1 MNIQFISDLHLTPE
15 RPDIVRAF
23 VSYMQEQASQ
33 SDALYI
39 LGDFFEYWVGDDAM
53 EPFHYDIA
61 HQLKTYTDSGKPLFL
76 MAGNRDF
83 AIGKGFLKM
92 TGATWINDPCPVDL
106 NGETVLLMHGDLL
119 CTGDQQYLRYR
130 KVIRNPGSGYSSSV
144 SIKLPKKLAQKLRNN
159 SKKAKSMKSLDIMD
173 VTPEEVV
180 RVMDK
185 YQVKTLIHGHT
196 HRPDTHNVELAS
208 GTGQRI
214 VLGDWDRQG
223 WVLTSDE
230 SGLKMEAFDIP
241 SDPNQTVD

>member
-15 RPDIVRAF
+15 RPDIVQAF
-23 VSYMQEQASQ
+23 ASYMQEQAPA

-53 EPFHYDIA
+53 EPFHHDIA
-61 HQLKTYTDSGKPLFL
+61 RQLKAYTDSGKSLFL

-83 AIGKGFLKM
+83 AIGKAFLKA
-92 TGATWINDPCPVDL
+92 TGAVWLNDPCCIEL
-106 NGETVLLMHGDLL
+106 QGETVLLMHGDLL

-130 KVIRNPGSGYSSSV
+130 KVIRNPLVLGILRLSPLSYRKNLV
-144 SIKLPKKLAQKLRNN
+144 QKIRSN
-159 SKKAKSMKSLDIMD
+159 SKKAKSRKSLEIMD
-173 VTPEEVV
+173 VTPAEVV
-180 RVMDK
+180 RVMEK

-196 HRPDTHNVELAS
+196 HRPDIHEVELAS
-208 GTGQRI
+208 GTGKRI

-230 SGLKMEAFDIP
+230 SGLNMESFTIQPA
-241 SDPNQTVD
+241 S